1 MSRPRKSKKTRKVTD
16 PSFKRKGAFARFL
29 SSQIDT
35 EGNKI
40 LTEEIGKMTNVPTA
54 TKKS

>member
-1 MSRPRKSKKTRKVTD
+1 MSRPRKSKKKRKVTD

-29 SSQIDT
+29 SNQIDT
-35 EGNKI
+35 EGNKVF
-40 LTEEIGKMTNVPTA
+40 TDEIGKMTNVPTT

>member
-1 MSRPRKSKKTRKVTD
+1 MSRPKKSKKKRKVTD

-29 SSQIDT
+29 SSQVDT
-35 EGNKI
+35 KGNKI
-40 LTEEIGKMTNVPTA
+40 LTEEIGKMTNVPTT